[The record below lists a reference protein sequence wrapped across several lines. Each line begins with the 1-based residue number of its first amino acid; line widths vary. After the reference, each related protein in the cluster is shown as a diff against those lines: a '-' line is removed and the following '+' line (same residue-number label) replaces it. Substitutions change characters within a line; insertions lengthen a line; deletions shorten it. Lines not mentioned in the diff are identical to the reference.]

1 MTRPPKLGIVADDI
15 TGSGDIGSMLSA
27 RGWAVR
33 VFAAAAFD
41 DPWRV
46 AGRLATARTDC
57 AIIDTDSRFDS
68 PDLAREKVRRA
79 TEILLGWG
87 AGRLYKKTCS
97 VFRGNVGAE
106 LDAMLEIAGED
117 RAVVV
122 AAFPANGRTTIH
134 GIHRV
139 RGVPLAE
146 SEFARDPI
154 HPRTRSDLVAD
165 LAGQTAR
172 PVHLVPIEAV
182 RGGALAFGGAGYHLC
197 DSETQ
202 EDLAAI
208 ARAAADVRALGG
220 ASALAGELA
229 NVWPPPP
236 PFDPLEGIDRV
247 AAGGAL
253 IVAGSTMPQT
263 RAQIAALEESGAEI
277 AILDSAG
284 VLEDPAG
291 TIARVAVRIATALA
305 ARKVAVLR
313 SENSPEAVAAAC
325 ELGAARGLE
334 PVAVS
339 RAISDS
345 LAEAAARALA
355 ASATSSIVA
364 LGGDTSA
371 ALCDRLHLDEML
383 VLDELEPGLPV
394 SLAVGQPARLVV
406 LKSGSFGG
414 PDFVLKALERLALGV
429 IAPNTSQRP

>member
-1 MTRPPKLGIVADDI
+1 MTRPPRLGVVADDI
-15 TGSGDIGSMLSA
+15 TGSGDIGSMLAA

-33 VFAAAAFD
+33 VFTAAAFD

-46 AGRLATARTDC
+46 AGRLAETRTDC
-57 AIIDTDSRFDS
+57 AIIDTDSRFDH

-87 AGRLYKKTCS
+87 AERLYKKTCS

-106 LDAMLEIAGED
+106 LDAMLEVAGEQS
-117 RAVVV
+117 AVVV
-122 AAFPANGRTTIH
+122 AAFPANGRTTRG
-134 GIHRV
+134 GIHHV

-154 HPRTRSDLVAD
+154 HPRTESDLVAD
-165 LAGQTAR
+165 LRRQTAR
-172 PVHLVPIEAV
+172 PVDLVPLERV
-182 RGGALAFGGAGYHLC
+182 RAGDLALAGPGYHLC
-197 DSETQ
+197 DAESQ

-208 ARAAADVRALGG
+208 ARAAAGVRALGG

-229 NVWPPPP
+229 AVWPPPP
-236 PFDPLEGIDRV
+236 AFDPFEGAAPG

-253 IVAGSTMPQT
+253 VVAGSTMPQT
-263 RAQIAALEESGAEI
+263 RAQIAALEAAGAEV
-277 AILDSAG
+277 AVLETAG
-284 VLEDPAG
+284 VLDEPGA
-291 TIARVAVRIATALA
+291 TIARAAVRAATALA
-305 ARKVAVLR
+305 ARRVAVLR
-313 SENSPEAVAAAC
+313 SENSPEAVAAARA
-325 ELGAARGLE
+325 LGAARGLE

-339 RAISDS
+339 RAVSDA

-371 ALCDRLHLDEML
+371 AVCDRLRLDEML
-383 VLDELEPGLPV
+383 VLDEIEPGLPV
-394 SLAVGQPARLVV
+394 SLAVGPPPRLLV

-414 PDFVLKALERLALGV
+414 PDFVLAALRRLG
-429 IAPNTSQRP
+429 